1 MGTENGAIV
10 KANVSPTESLL
21 QSKRDS
27 IAAVATSGVD
37 VDRLIK
43 QAAIAAIETPQLG
56 NCDRSSLVL
65 AVARVCELGLDLS
78 KTLGQAYL
86 IPYGNKATLI
96 IGYKGLIELAYR
108 SGRVKMIDAREVRDG
123 DTFSWTGGTSP
134 SVNHEP
140 APLGKRGDLIGV
152 YCIIDM
158 ADGARKVEVMDKNEV
173 EAIRRRSRSGNSGPW
188 QTDYAR
194 MATKTVIRRACQQL
208 PLSPQLK
215 KAMEYDGDRID
226 GAAVVEKP
234 RPSLADKLAGRDAG
248 SEATE
253 MPADQTEIDH
263 GDDVQPE
270 TAIVKG
276 KATPD
281 APITEDDI
289 PW

>member
-1 MGTENGAIV
+1 MSTENGAIV

-65 AVARVCELGLDLS
+65 SVARVCELGLDLS

-134 SVNHEP
+134 SVHHEP

-188 QTDYAR
+188 QTDYSR

-226 GAAVVEKP
+226 THAEQPK

-248 SEATE
+248 AEAPET
-253 MPADQTEIDH
+253 PADQTDIDH
-263 GDDVQPE
+263 GDEPQAE
-270 TAIVKG
+270 TPLVAGKVK
-276 KATPD
+276 PD
-281 APITEDDI
+281 GPITEDDI

>member
-1 MGTENGAIV
+1 MSTENGAIV

-43 QAAIAAIETPQLG
+43 QAAIAAMENDDLKV
-56 NCDRSSLVL
+56 CDRASLVL
-65 AVARVCELGLDLS
+65 SVARVCELGLDLS

-86 IPYGNKATLI
+86 VPFKGKATII

-123 DTFSWTGGTSP
+123 DTFSWTGGTNP
-134 SVNHEP
+134 AVNHEP
-140 APLGKRGDLIGV
+140 APLGKRGDLVGV

-158 ADGARKVEVMDKNEV
+158 TDGARKVEVMDRNEV
-173 EAIRRRSRSGNSGPW
+173 EAIRRRSRSGNVGPW

-226 GAAVVEKP
+226 TRAEQP
-234 RPSLADKLAGRDAG
+234 QRPSLADKLAGRDAG
-248 SEATE
+248 AEV
-253 MPADQTEIDH
+253 PADQTERDH
-263 GDDVQPE
+263 GDAPAPEQPQLV
-270 TAIVKG
+270 AG
-276 KATPD
+276 KVTPD